1 MPTYVWA
8 DNEHLWTVVTTVDDR
23 DTPSSCPECK
33 APGVRQ
39 ITLPN
44 LDRSAA
50 SAWNNQQFNPAL
62 GCYTRN
68 DQHAKKIAKARGLE
82 EVGNEPVEN
91 IHKFYEKKNTEI
103 REKRWVEATRD
114 KMYE

>member
-8 DNEHLWTVVTTVDDR
+8 CDAHLWPVVTTVADR

-44 LDRSAA
+44 IDKTAA
-50 SAWNNQQFNPAL
+50 GSWNQGGFNPGL
-62 GCYTRN
+62 GCWTN
-68 DQHAKKIAKARGLE
+68 STKHARQIAKSRGLE
-82 EVGNEPVEN
+82 EVGNEDP
-91 IHKFYEKKNTEI
+91 EKMQKRDDQNRKEGIERRWAETT
-103 REKRWVEATRD
+103 REKVFD
-114 KMYE
+114 